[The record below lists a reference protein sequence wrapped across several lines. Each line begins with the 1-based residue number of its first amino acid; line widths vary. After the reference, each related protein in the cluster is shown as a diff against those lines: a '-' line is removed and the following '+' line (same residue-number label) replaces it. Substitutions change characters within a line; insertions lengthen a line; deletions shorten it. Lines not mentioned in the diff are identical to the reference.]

1 MADQSN
7 NQIIATPP
15 QPNHAVRLRAVELK
29 HRLLR
34 ASRHT
39 NTPEPV
45 SPPASDGTTQP
56 VGGDEVSPEYAEA
69 INQVARLS
77 PTDRVLLR
85 NVAESDE
92 KLANSDA
99 PEQDGSDEQDEQPPA
114 PRNNPSEA

>member
-1 MADQSN
+1 MPGRCFCSRGICTLELDAQCIREAIGATQTKFLVGDN

-39 NTPEPV
+39 DTPEPV

-69 INQVARLS
+69 INQVAIE
-77 PTDRVLLR
+77 DV
-85 NVAESDE
+85 
-92 KLANSDA
+92 
-99 PEQDGSDEQDEQPPA
+99 
-114 PRNNPSEA
+114 